1 MKHRIAARLLATAI
15 SASLVVTPVHA
26 KSAGS
31 LQDLVGI
38 RASAGESA
46 LQSRGFEFAKAG
58 GDTADSRSTYW
69 WNNSKD
75 DCILVRTSD
84 GRYVAISDASASDCG
99 KSGGGSGAAVAAGV
113 IGAAVL
119 GAILLSRKD
128 RNKPSSE
135 GGYQQEWQQVE
146 VYNLQTGSL
155 RIFDSPSTNARVR
168 TEVPAG
174 TLLRNYGCE
183 DYNGESWCE
192 VSTINYRTRGWARDR
207 YLRPAYGSGHYP
219 DYGNTGGDMVQVYG
233 VSNALT
239 IASDPSKNS
248 YIVGRVN
255 AGTTLRKS
263 GCEYVN
269 GEQWCR
275 VATLDGRM
283 HGWARER
290 YLRPAGS
297 SGGYYPGQGSGGY
310 YPGPGSGDMVQV
322 YGVSGS
328 LKITSEPNRNA
339 YTVLRVSRGTTL
351 RRSGCEYVGG
361 ENWCRVS
368 TIDGRTQGW
377 ARERYLRPSY

>member
-15 SASLVVTPVHA
+15 TTSLVVTPVHA

-46 LQSRGFEFAKAG
+46 LQARGFEFAKAG

-69 WNNSKD
+69 WNKDRD

-84 GRYVAISDASASDCG
+84 GRYVAINDASASDCG
-99 KSGGGSGAAVAAGV
+99 KSGGGSGAAIAAGV
-113 IGAAVL
+113 LGAAVL
-119 GAILLSRKD
+119 GAILMSRKD
-128 RNKPSSE
+128 RNRPSE

-255 AGTTLRKS
+255 TGTTLRKS

-297 SGGYYPGQGSGGY
+297 GGGYYPGQDSGGY

-322 YGVSGS
+322 YGVSGA

-368 TIDGRTQGW
+368 TIDSRTQGW